1 MATYAELSTIRN
13 DDTQWGNFLAKV
25 RVATAIK
32 AAAVID
38 SATPPAEAVE
48 WARGA
53 IAEPGDAGN
62 DLVWYI
68 VAKNDSA
75 TLSQI
80 YSASDSSIQTNINV
94 AVDAIYGS

>member
-1 MATYAELSTIRN
+1 MATYAELSTIRS
-13 DDTQWGNFLAKV
+13 DDTQWGAFLEKV

-38 SATPPAEAVE
+38 AVTPSAEALE
-48 WARGA
+48 WANGA
-53 IAEPGDAGN
+53 ISNPGSAGN

-68 VAKNDSA
+68 VAKNAGLALSA
-75 TLSQI
+75 I
-80 YSASDSSIQTNINV
+80 YGASDNAIQSNIND